1 MGAAEGVRTQALP
14 AMPQGRADQAAEGV
28 VMDEPQEAA
37 DALQWW
43 VQVGAREEYEAWLD
57 MLEIQRRQEID
68 KEQS

>member
-1 MGAAEGVRTQALP
+1 
-14 AMPQGRADQAAEGV
+14 
-28 VMDEPQEAA
+28 MDEPQEAA